1 MGRSLIASRVFAV
14 ACSITFIAFCLWQ
27 LIPRIPYLDGRIT
40 LDPSTGVQQVVAD
53 SKDAAPPSADNV
65 ALPSSEPIST
75 STYFEVVTSTSHFV
89 ETPTPSF
96 EPIFVPNA
104 GPHRFPKKIWHKSGP
119 QNVDTETMKWVQTWA
134 NKNPTYRQEILTDAT
149 ADTFVLEYFA
159 DHPEILYAYFT
170 IAIPILRADLLR
182 YLILFAEGGIW
193 SDLDAECLVPVDNWI
208 PHQFHG
214 QEVNLVVGME
224 FDFGFRNDGVLHGQ
238 FNSWSVM
245 AKPRSRHMKAIISY
259 VISNIQ
265 REATEH
271 NVQLRDYTMGMVSD
285 VVDVSGPKAM
295 TLAIFSSLEE
305 MLGEKLDDRNI
316 SSTKLKE
323 PVLLGD
329 VLILPGAAMAASQ
342 NEMPEDEGEYLVSH
356 HYSGSWKNQNKGE
369 NN

>member
-1 MGRSLIASRVFAV
+1 MASRVFAV
-14 ACSITFIAFCLWQ
+14 ACSITLIAISLWQ
-27 LIPRIPYLDGRIT
+27 LIPQIPYLNGKIT
-40 LDPSTGVQQVVAD
+40 LDSSAGVQQVVAD
-53 SKDAAPPSADNV
+53 SNDAAPPSADNV
-65 ALPSSEPIST
+65 ALPSSEPT
-75 STYFEVVTSTSHFV
+75 STSTSHFV
-89 ETPTPSF
+89 ETTTPSF

-119 QNVDTETMKWVQTWA
+119 QNIDTDTRQWIQTWTDR
-134 NKNPTYRQEILTDAT
+134 NPTYRQEILTDAT
-149 ADTFVLEYFA
+149 ADTFVLEHFA
-159 DHPEILYAYFT
+159 DHPEILYVYFT
-170 IAIPILRADLLR
+170 TTIPILRADLLR

-208 PHQFHG
+208 PHKFHS

-245 AKPRSRHMKAIISY
+245 AKPGSRHMKTIISY
-259 VISNIQ
+259 SISNIQ
-265 REATEH
+265 REAAEH
-271 NVQLRDYTMGMVSD
+271 NVQLRDYTMGMVSN

-323 PVLLGD
+323 PILLGD
-329 VLILPGAAMAASQ
+329 VLILPGAAMAAQQ
-342 NEMPEDEGEYLVSH
+342 NAMPEDEGEYLVSH